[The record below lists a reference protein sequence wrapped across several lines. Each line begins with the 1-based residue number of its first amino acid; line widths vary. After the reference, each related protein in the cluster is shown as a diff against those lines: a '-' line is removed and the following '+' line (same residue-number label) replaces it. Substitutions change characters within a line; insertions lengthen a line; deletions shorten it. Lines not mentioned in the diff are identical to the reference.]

1 MIGQPKISFVENEF
15 RLTGQSKIFLSKFTL
30 DTIIISLSLKF
41 YNIAKE
47 NNKNVQEFNL
57 LYNAVGWGAYDEN
70 ISKKA
75 LDNTFYSISIYD
87 EDKIIGYGRLI
98 GDSIC
103 FMYIHDV
110 MVLPEYQSKK
120 IGTLIMNKLLQKIN
134 ELKKENPNVRVYLGA
149 SKNKEKF
156 YEKFGFVRRID
167 ADLGYGM
174 ILKE

>member
-1 MIGQPKISFVENEF
+1 MKLNV
-15 RLTGQSKIFLSKFTL
+15 
-30 DTIIISLSLKF
+30 
-41 YNIAKE
+41 KE

-70 ISKKA
+70 ISKRA
-75 LDNTFYSISIYD
+75 LDNTFYSVSIYD
-87 EDKIIGYGRLI
+87 KDKIIGYGRLI

-174 ILKE
+174 ILKG